1 MVVLLPSL
9 KEGRKV
15 QQLIDDHIRSLA
27 ISKLMDIR
35 EITDETREAR
45 DKTLEMWNNLNK
57 SGDHRYTNIN
67 LKFND
72 NSSFPRCRVG
82 WVAARNYLL
91 GLIPQ
96 T

>member
-1 MVVLLPSL
+1 MLRNFYGGVAASL

-27 ISKLMDIR
+27 ISKLMDVR

-72 NSSFPRCRVG
+72 NSSFP
-82 WVAARNYLL
+82 
-91 GLIPQ
+91 